1 MIEQIGG
8 VMGSRGSLGM
18 VLDRKEGQLPVPQ
31 SFQGPVIQ
39 VDVSQFHF
47 LVFQRLQF
55 H

>member
-1 MIEQIGG
+1 
-8 VMGSRGSLGM
+8 MGAGEPRM

-47 LVFQRLQF
+47 LVLQRRQF
-55 H
+55 Y